1 MDFLD
6 FDHFHVM
13 PIFNDCTI
21 SQLENINTLFFS
33 FFFFNEPPN
42 VNSNISFSVHGTF
55 IASKMEIVKKKK
67 NV

>member
-33 FFFFNEPPN
+33 FFFLTNPQMSTLILVSQF
-42 VNSNISFSVHGTF
+42 
-55 IASKMEIVKKKK
+55 MEHLLPQKWK
-67 NV
+67 

>member
-21 SQLENINTLFFS
+21 SQLENINTLFF
-33 FFFFNEPPN
+33 FFFLTNPQMSTLILVSQF
-42 VNSNISFSVHGTF
+42 
-55 IASKMEIVKKKK
+55 MEHLLPQKWK
-67 NV
+67 

>member
-21 SQLENINTLFFS
+21 SQLENINTLFFFS
-33 FFFFNEPPN
+33 FFLTNPQMSTLILVSQF
-42 VNSNISFSVHGTF
+42 
-55 IASKMEIVKKKK
+55 MEHLLPQKWK
-67 NV
+67 